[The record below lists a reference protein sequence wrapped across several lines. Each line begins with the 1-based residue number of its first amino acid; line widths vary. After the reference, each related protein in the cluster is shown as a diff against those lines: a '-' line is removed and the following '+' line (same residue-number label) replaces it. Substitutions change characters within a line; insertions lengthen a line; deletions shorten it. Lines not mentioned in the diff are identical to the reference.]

1 MVAAVIPAASLLG
14 PKFAGFLGGGA
25 AAAWAISQLI
35 KGPVTGFI
43 QTPMLREPKV
53 SVPAS
58 DTLKKMA
65 KGTLAKWKRIRNAL
79 GRQLIDT
86 FTDLVGETVKDAVL
100 FPGATMLLSDAI
112 TYWIYTDLVTK
123 STFDSTLNIPTSE
136 TFSSAVN
143 SILDTIAALLATDII
158 SNRDVGSDV
167 AESIIDSFSD
177 SIVGDAIRA
186 YLDTIAGVEAVDDD
200 EIRDIVGEGA
210 VATADEMAYIGARS
224 GLDTFSAISE
234 LYTGLL
240 QGDNPYWNRAVRE
253 IEDNLKRLEKGL
265 AADLHIYGA
274 LVERLGEDLIDSV
287 YWYLEAVD
295 YIINRIKTILRDV
308 GQVQASLNAGT
319 VDHSTA
325 QQIFQGY
332 MAEIQAYRVIVEA
345 LGSPDI
351 INEITSKVVDSY
363 KDFISKVDLEHVK
376 SKIEKILDDVGLRI
390 AEHINTAKDA
400 YIKLN
405 WLRQIKVKTE

>member
-1 MVAAVIPAASLLG
+1 MAAAVAPAVPVLG
-14 PKFAGFLGGGA
+14 PKIAGLLGGGA
-25 AAAWAISQLI
+25 SAAWAISELI

-43 QTPMLREPKV
+43 QTPMLKEPKV

-65 KGTLAKWKRIRNAL
+65 KGTLTKWKRIRDAL

-112 TYWIYTDLVTK
+112 TYWIYTDLETK
-123 STFDSTLNIPTSE
+123 TTFDKTLNIPTSE

-167 AESIIDSFSD
+167 AESVIDSFSD

-240 QGDNPYWNRAVRE
+240 QGDNPYWNRAIRE
-253 IEDNLKRLEKGL
+253 IDDNLKRLERGM
-265 AADLHIYGA
+265 AADLYIYSA
-274 LVERLGEDLIDSV
+274 LVERLGEDLVDSV

-325 QQIFQGY
+325 QQIFQSY

-351 INEITSKVVDSY
+351 IDAITSKVVDSY

-390 AEHINTAKDA
+390 TEHINTAKDA
-400 YIKLN
+400 YTRLN
-405 WLRQIKVKTE
+405 WLRQIEVAKE